1 MSVIEVHGH
10 VEDLFLPVLKA
21 FRANFAEHG
30 EAGASFAVTI
40 EGRIAVDIWAGSV
53 DEAAQRSW
61 ERDTL
66 VNVFSTTKAMT
77 ALCAHLLID
86 RGLLDVDAPV
96 ANYWPEFA
104 QGGKESMPVRYLL
117 DHRAGLAMP
126 SRAHWKTPVTEWDE
140 ICALQAE
147 AVPMHDPGIMPIY
160 HAATFGYLVG
170 EVVRRVSGLSLG
182 NFFRRQVAEPL
193 GVDFHIGLPESEQ
206 DRVAE
211 LLAPVGGWEALPG
224 LDSDVADPVRRLL
237 SAVRWMARMANDRAW
252 RAAEVPSANGQ
263 GNARSIATVFGALA
277 NNGAWQGVQLISAE
291 AVRLMATRSPSA
303 PVLAQWPG
311 GVDAA
316 WTLGFMPNWGAM
328 FGPSPGAFGHTGFG
342 GSFGMCDPVNR
353 ISVGY
358 AMNRMGRDWQTDI
371 RAAKLVASVYA
382 SLPELS
388 AADGAT

>member
-1 MSVIEVHGH
+1 
-10 VEDLFLPVLKA
+10 
-21 FRANFAEHG
+21 
-30 EAGASFAVTI
+30 
-40 EGRIAVDIWAGSV
+40 
-53 DEAAQRSW
+53 
-61 ERDTL
+61 
-66 VNVFSTTKAMT
+66 
-77 ALCAHLLID
+77 
-86 RGLLDVDAPV
+86 
-96 ANYWPEFA
+96 
-104 QGGKESMPVRYLL
+104 
-117 DHRAGLAMP
+117 MP

-147 AVPMHDPGIMPIY
+147 AVPMHDPGAMPIY
-160 HAATFGYLVG
+160 HSATFGYLVG

-193 GVDFHIGLPESEQ
+193 GVDFYIGLPESEQ

-224 LDSDVADPVRRLL
+224 LDSDGADPVRRLL

-328 FGPSPGAFGHTGFG
+328 FGPSRGAFGHTGFG

-371 RAAKLVASVYA
+371 RAANLIKAVYRC
-382 SLPELS
+382 LQ
-388 AADGAT
+388 